1 LIPDPVY
8 DYYLDQVIRE
18 MEMKVAFFDTK
29 KYDEDFFNEANKEFD
44 FTIKYFSERLS
55 IDTVIM
61 ASGYDVVCAFVND
74 DINKEVILKL
84 EEQNVGLLAMRC
96 SGYNNI
102 DMKTAFNKIKIC
114 RVPAYSPYAVAEHA
128 LALIMSL
135 NRKTHKAYNRTR
147 ESNFS
152 IKGLLGFDLHGK
164 KAGVIGTGKIGR
176 IFIKIIKGLGMD
188 VVAYDPYPNES
199 FSRDLGFSYVAI
211 EDLYKNSDIISLH
224 CPLTK
229 DTFHLIDKDA
239 VSLMK
244 NNVMI
249 INTSR
254 GGLIDTRALVDSL
267 KEGRVGYVGL
277 DVYEEEENF
286 FFEDHSDSIVQ
297 DDVLSRLQTFANVL
311 ITSHQGFFTKEALQN
326 ISNTTLSNIKDFR
339 SGKTLINEIC
349 YHCDQS

>member
-1 LIPDPVY
+1 MITIKVRC
-8 DYYLDQVIRE
+8 QG
-18 MEMKVAFFDTK
+18 MKMKIAFFDAK
-29 KYDEDFFNEANKEFD
+29 KYDIDFFNETNKEFE

-74 DINKEVILKL
+74 DINEEVILKL
-84 EEQNVGLLAMRC
+84 EEQNIGLIAMRC

-102 DMKTAFNKIKIC
+102 DMKTALNKIQIA

-164 KAGVIGTGKIGR
+164 KAGVIGTGRIGR
-176 IFIKIIKGLGMD
+176 IFIKIVKGLGMD

-199 FSRDLGFSYVAI
+199 HAEDLGFSYAGI
-211 EDLYKNSDIISLH
+211 DDLYKISDVISLH

-239 VSLMK
+239 ISLMK
-244 NNVMI
+244 KNVML

-254 GGLIDTRALVDSL
+254 GGLIDTKALVDSL
-267 KEGRVGYVGL
+267 KEGKVGYVGL

-286 FFEDHSDSIVQ
+286 FFEDHSDSIVT
-297 DDVLSRLQTFANVL
+297 DDILARLQTFGNVL
-311 ITSHQGFFTKEALQN
+311 ITSHQAFFTKEALRN
-326 ISNTTLSNIKDFR
+326 ISFTTLSNIKEFQ
-339 SGKTLINEIC
+339 SGNTLTNEIC
-349 YHCDQS
+349 FHCDQN

>member
-1 LIPDPVY
+1 MVTIKVRY
-8 DYYLDQVIRE
+8 QG
-18 MEMKVAFFDTK
+18 MKMKIAFFDAK
-29 KYDEDFFNEANKEFD
+29 KYDIDFFNEANKEFE

-61 ASGYDVVCAFVND
+61 ASGYDAVCAFVND
-74 DINKEVILKL
+74 DINEEVILKL
-84 EEQNVGLLAMRC
+84 EEQNIGLIAMRC

-102 DMKTAFNKIKIC
+102 DIKTALNKIQIT

-176 IFIKIIKGLGMD
+176 IFIKIVKGLGMD

-199 FSRDLGFSYVAI
+199 HAKDLGFSYAGI
-211 EDLYKNSDIISLH
+211 DELYRSSDVISLH
-224 CPLTK
+224 CPLIK

-239 VSLMK
+239 ISLMK
-244 NNVMI
+244 KNVML

-254 GGLIDTRALVDSL
+254 GGLIDTKALVDSL
-267 KEGRVGYVGL
+267 KEGKVGYVGL

-286 FFEDHSDSIVQ
+286 FFEDHSDSIIT
-297 DDVLSRLQTFANVL
+297 DDILARLQTFGNVL
-311 ITSHQGFFTKEALQN
+311 ITSHQAFFTKEALWN
-326 ISNTTLSNIKDFR
+326 ISFTTLSNIKEFQ
-339 SGKTLINEIC
+339 SGNTLTNEIC
-349 YHCDQS
+349 YHCDQN

>member
-1 LIPDPVY
+1 
-8 DYYLDQVIRE
+8 
-18 MEMKVAFFDTK
+18 MKMKIAFFDAK
-29 KYDEDFFNEANKEFD
+29 KYDIDFFNEANKEFE

-61 ASGYDVVCAFVND
+61 ASGYDAVCAFVND
-74 DINKEVILKL
+74 DINEEVILKL
-84 EEQNVGLLAMRC
+84 EEQNIGLIAMRC

-102 DMKTAFNKIKIC
+102 DIKTALNKIQIA

-176 IFIKIIKGLGMD
+176 IFIKIVKGLGMN

-199 FSRDLGFSYVAI
+199 HAKDLGFSYAGI
-211 EDLYKNSDIISLH
+211 DELYRSSDVISLH
-224 CPLTK
+224 CPLIK

-239 VSLMK
+239 ISLMK
-244 NNVMI
+244 KNVML

-254 GGLIDTRALVDSL
+254 GGLIDTKALVDSL
-267 KEGRVGYVGL
+267 KEGKVGYVGL

-286 FFEDHSDSIVQ
+286 FFEDHSDSIIT
-297 DDVLSRLQTFANVL
+297 DDILARLQTFGNVL
-311 ITSHQGFFTKEALQN
+311 ITSHQAFFTKEALCN
-326 ISNTTLSNIKDFR
+326 ISFTTLSNIKEFQ
-339 SGKTLINEIC
+339 SGNTLTNEIC
-349 YHCDQS
+349 YHCDQN

>member
-1 LIPDPVY
+1 
-8 DYYLDQVIRE
+8 
-18 MEMKVAFFDTK
+18 MKIAFFDAK
-29 KYDEDFFNEANKEFD
+29 QYDIDFFNEANKNFQ
-44 FTIKYFSERLS
+44 FTVKYFSERLS

-61 ASGYDVVCAFVND
+61 ASGFDAVCAFVND

-84 EEQNVGLLAMRC
+84 EEQNIGLIAMRC

-102 DMKTAFNKIKIC
+102 DMKAALNKIRIT

-152 IKGLLGFDLHGK
+152 IKGLLGFDLNGK

-176 IFIKIIKGLGMD
+176 IFIRIVKGLGMD
-188 VVAYDPYPNES
+188 VIAYDPYPNES
-199 FSRDLGFSYVAI
+199 HAEDIGFTYV
-211 EDLYKNSDIISLH
+211 ELDELYRSSDIISLH
-224 CPLTK
+224 CPLTN

-239 VSLMK
+239 VGLMK
-244 NNVMI
+244 KNVML

-254 GGLIDTRALVDSL
+254 GGLIDTKALVESL
-267 KEGRVGYVGL
+267 KEGNVGYVGL

-286 FFEDHSDSIVQ
+286 FFEDHSDSIVT
-297 DDVLSRLQTFANVL
+297 DDILARLQTFNNVL
-311 ITSHQGFFTKEALQN
+311 ITSHQAFFTKEALGN
-326 ISNTTLSNIKDFR
+326 ISSTTLSNIKEFQ
-339 SGKTLINEIC
+339 SGGPLTNEIC
-349 YHCDQS
+349 YHCDQN

>member
-1 LIPDPVY
+1 
-8 DYYLDQVIRE
+8 
-18 MEMKVAFFDTK
+18 MKIAFFDAK
-29 KYDEDFFNEANKEFD
+29 QYDEDFFNEANKNFK
-44 FTIKYFSERLS
+44 FTVKYFSERLS

-61 ASGYDVVCAFVND
+61 ASGFDAVCAFVND

-84 EEQNVGLLAMRC
+84 EEQNIGLIAMRC

-102 DMKTAFNKIKIC
+102 DMKAALNKIRIT

-152 IKGLLGFDLHGK
+152 IKGLLGFDLNGK

-176 IFIKIIKGLGMD
+176 IFIRIVKGLGMD
-188 VVAYDPYPNES
+188 VVAYDPYPNKS
-199 FSRDLGFSYVAI
+199 YADGLGFTYV
-211 EDLYKNSDIISLH
+211 ELDELYKSSDIISLH
-224 CPLTK
+224 CPLTN

-244 NNVMI
+244 KNVML

-254 GGLIDTRALVDSL
+254 GGLIDTKALVDSL
-267 KEGRVGYVGL
+267 KEGKVGYVGL

-286 FFEDHSDSIVQ
+286 FFEDHSDSIVT
-297 DDVLSRLQTFANVL
+297 DDILARLQTFNNVL
-311 ITSHQGFFTKEALQN
+311 ITSHQAFFTKEALGN
-326 ISNTTLSNIKDFR
+326 ISFTTLSNIKEYQAG
-339 SGKTLINEIC
+339 STLSNEIC
-349 YHCDQS
+349 YHCDQN

>member
-1 LIPDPVY
+1 
-8 DYYLDQVIRE
+8 
-18 MEMKVAFFDTK
+18 MKMKIAFFDAK
-29 KYDEDFFNEANKEFD
+29 KYDIDFFNEANKEFE
-44 FTIKYFSERLS
+44 FTIKYFSERLNV
-55 IDTVIM
+55 DTVIM

-74 DINKEVILKL
+74 DINEEVILKL
-84 EEQNVGLLAMRC
+84 EEQNIGLIAMRC

-102 DMKTAFNKIKIC
+102 DMKTALNKIQIA

-176 IFIKIIKGLGMD
+176 IFIKIVKGLGMD

-199 FSRDLGFSYVAI
+199 HANDLGFSYAGI
-211 EDLYKNSDIISLH
+211 DELYRSSDVISLH
-224 CPLTK
+224 CPLTD

-239 VSLMK
+239 ISLMK
-244 NNVMI
+244 KNVML

-254 GGLIDTRALVDSL
+254 GGLIDTKALVDSL
-267 KEGRVGYVGL
+267 KEGKVGYVGL

-286 FFEDHSDSIVQ
+286 FFEDHSDSIVT
-297 DDVLSRLQTFANVL
+297 DDILARLQTFNNVL
-311 ITSHQGFFTKEALQN
+311 ITSHQAFFTKEALRN
-326 ISNTTLSNIKDFR
+326 ISFTTLSNIKEFQT
-339 SGKTLINEIC
+339 GNTLTNEIC
-349 YHCDQS
+349 YHCDQN

>member
-1 LIPDPVY
+1 MITIKVRY
-8 DYYLDQVIRE
+8 QG
-18 MEMKVAFFDTK
+18 MKMKIAFFDAK
-29 KYDEDFFNEANKEFD
+29 KYDIDFFNEANKEFE
-44 FTIKYFSERLS
+44 FTIKYFSERLNV
-55 IDTVIM
+55 DTVIM

-74 DINKEVILKL
+74 DINEEVILKL
-84 EEQNVGLLAMRC
+84 EEQNIGLIAMRC

-102 DMKTAFNKIKIC
+102 DMKTALNKIQIA

-176 IFIKIIKGLGMD
+176 IFIKIVKGLGMD

-199 FSRDLGFSYVAI
+199 HANDLGFSYAGI
-211 EDLYKNSDIISLH
+211 DELYRSSDVISLH
-224 CPLTK
+224 CPLTD

-239 VSLMK
+239 ISLMK
-244 NNVMI
+244 KNVML

-254 GGLIDTRALVDSL
+254 GGLIDTKALVDSL
-267 KEGRVGYVGL
+267 KEGKVGYVGL

-286 FFEDHSDSIVQ
+286 FFEDHSDSIVT
-297 DDVLSRLQTFANVL
+297 DDILARLQTFNNVL
-311 ITSHQGFFTKEALQN
+311 ITSHQAFFTKEALRN
-326 ISNTTLSNIKDFR
+326 ISFTTLSNIKEFQT
-339 SGKTLINEIC
+339 GNTLTNEIC
-349 YHCDQS
+349 YHCDQN

>member
-1 LIPDPVY
+1 MI
-8 DYYLDQVIRE
+8 
-18 MEMKVAFFDTK
+18 MKIAFFVAK
-29 KYDEDFFNEANKEFD
+29 QYDEDFFNEANKNFK
-44 FTIKYFSERLS
+44 FTVKYFSERLS

-61 ASGYDVVCAFVND
+61 ASGFDAVCAFVND

-84 EEQNVGLLAMRC
+84 EEQNIGLIAMRC

-102 DMKTAFNKIKIC
+102 DMKAALNKIRIT

-152 IKGLLGFDLHGK
+152 IKGLLGFDLNGK

-176 IFIKIIKGLGMD
+176 IFIRIVKGLGMD
-188 VVAYDPYPNES
+188 VVAYDPYPNKS
-199 FSRDLGFSYVAI
+199 YADGLGFTYV
-211 EDLYKNSDIISLH
+211 ELDELYKSSDIISLH
-224 CPLTK
+224 CPLTN

-244 NNVMI
+244 KNVML

-254 GGLIDTRALVDSL
+254 GGLIDTKALVDSL
-267 KEGRVGYVGL
+267 KEGKVGYVGL

-286 FFEDHSDSIVQ
+286 FFEDHSDSIVT
-297 DDVLSRLQTFANVL
+297 DDILARLQTFNNVL
-311 ITSHQGFFTKEALQN
+311 ITSHQAFFTKEALGN
-326 ISNTTLSNIKDFR
+326 ISFTTLSNIKEYQAG
-339 SGKTLINEIC
+339 STLSNEIC
-349 YHCDQS
+349 YHCDQN

>member
-1 LIPDPVY
+1 
-8 DYYLDQVIRE
+8 
-18 MEMKVAFFDTK
+18 MKIAFFDAK
-29 KYDEDFFNEANKEFD
+29 KYDIDFFNEANKDFD

-55 IDTVIM
+55 VDTVIM

-74 DINKEVILKL
+74 DINKEVILQLEKL
-84 EEQNVGLLAMRC
+84 SIGLIAMRC
-96 SGYNNI
+96 AGYNNI
-102 DMKTAFNKIKIC
+102 DMKTALNKIQIV
-114 RVPAYSPYAVAEHA
+114 RVPAYSPYSVAEHA

-164 KAGVIGTGKIGR
+164 RIGVIGTGKIGR
-176 IFIKIIKGLGMD
+176 IFINIVKGLGMD
-188 VVAYDPYPNES
+188 VIAYDPFPNES
-199 FSRDLGFSYVAI
+199 FAEDLGFSYVGI
-211 EDLYKNSDIISLH
+211 DELYKSSDLISLH

-229 DTFHLIDKDA
+229 DTFHLIDKNA
-239 VSLMK
+239 INLMK
-244 NNVMI
+244 DNVML

-254 GGLIDTRALVDSL
+254 GGLIDTKALVDSL
-267 KEGRVGYVGL
+267 KDGKVGYVGL

-297 DDVLSRLQTFANVL
+297 DDVLARLQTFANVL

-326 ISNTTLSNIKDFR
+326 ISNTTLSNVKEFQ
-339 SGKTLINEIC
+339 SGNTLINGIC
-349 YHCDQS
+349 YHCGQG

>member
-1 LIPDPVY
+1 MVTIKVRY
-8 DYYLDQVIRE
+8 QG
-18 MEMKVAFFDTK
+18 MKMKIAFFDAK
-29 KYDEDFFNEANKEFD
+29 KYDIDFFNEANKEFE

-74 DINKEVILKL
+74 DINEEVILKL
-84 EEQNVGLLAMRC
+84 EEQNIGLIAMRC

-102 DMKTAFNKIKIC
+102 DMKTALDKIQIA

-176 IFIKIIKGLGMD
+176 IFIKIVKGLGMN

-199 FSRDLGFSYVAI
+199 HAKDLGFSYAGI
-211 EDLYKNSDIISLH
+211 DELYRSSDVISLH
-224 CPLTK
+224 CPLIK

-239 VSLMK
+239 ISLMK
-244 NNVMI
+244 KNVML

-254 GGLIDTRALVDSL
+254 GGLIDTKAFVDSL
-267 KEGRVGYVGL
+267 KEGKVGYVGL

-286 FFEDHSDSIVQ
+286 FFEDHSDSIVT
-297 DDVLSRLQTFANVL
+297 DDILSRLQTFGNVL
-311 ITSHQGFFTKEALQN
+311 ITSHQAFFTKEALWN
-326 ISNTTLSNIKDFR
+326 ISFTTLSNIKEFQ
-339 SGKTLINEIC
+339 SGNTLTNEIC
-349 YHCDQS
+349 YHCDQN

>member
-1 LIPDPVY
+1 MITIKVRY
-8 DYYLDQVIRE
+8 QGIK
-18 MEMKVAFFDTK
+18 MKIAFFDAK
-29 KYDEDFFNEANKEFD
+29 KYDIDFFNETNKEFE

-55 IDTVIM
+55 VDTVIM

-74 DINKEVILKL
+74 DINEEVILKL
-84 EEQNVGLLAMRC
+84 EAQNIGLIAMRC

-102 DMKTAFNKIKIC
+102 DMKTALNKIQIA

-176 IFIKIIKGLGMD
+176 IFIKIVKGLGMD

-199 FSRDLGFSYVAI
+199 HAENLGFSYAGI
-211 EDLYKNSDIISLH
+211 DELYRSSDVISLH

-239 VSLMK
+239 ISLMK
-244 NNVMI
+244 NNVML

-254 GGLIDTRALVDSL
+254 GGLIDTKALVDSL

-277 DVYEEEENF
+277 DVYEEEEDF
-286 FFEDHSDSIVQ
+286 FFEDHSDSIVT
-297 DDVLSRLQTFANVL
+297 DDTLARLQTFSNVL
-311 ITSHQGFFTKEALQN
+311 ITSHQAFFTKEALRN
-326 ISNTTLSNIKDFR
+326 ISFTTLSNIKEFQ
-339 SGKTLINEIC
+339 SGNTLPNEIC
-349 YHCDQS
+349 YHCDQN

>member
-1 LIPDPVY
+1 MI
-8 DYYLDQVIRE
+8 
-18 MEMKVAFFDTK
+18 MKIAFFDAK
-29 KYDEDFFNEANKEFD
+29 QYDEDFFNEANKNFK
-44 FTIKYFSERLS
+44 FTVKYFSERLS

-61 ASGYDVVCAFVND
+61 ASGFDAVCAFVND

-84 EEQNVGLLAMRC
+84 EEQNIGLIAMRC

-102 DMKTAFNKIKIC
+102 DMKAALNKIRIT

-152 IKGLLGFDLHGK
+152 IKGLLGFDLNGK

-176 IFIKIIKGLGMD
+176 IFIRIVKGLGMD
-188 VVAYDPYPNES
+188 VVAYDPYPNKS
-199 FSRDLGFSYVAI
+199 YADGLGFTYV
-211 EDLYKNSDIISLH
+211 ELDELYKSSDIISLH
-224 CPLTK
+224 CPLTN

-244 NNVMI
+244 KNVML

-254 GGLIDTRALVDSL
+254 GGLIDTKALVDSL
-267 KEGRVGYVGL
+267 KEGKVGYVGL

-286 FFEDHSDSIVQ
+286 FFEDHSDSIVT
-297 DDVLSRLQTFANVL
+297 DDILARLQTFNNVL
-311 ITSHQGFFTKEALQN
+311 ITSHQAFFTKEALGN
-326 ISNTTLSNIKDFR
+326 ISFTTLSNIKEYQAG
-339 SGKTLINEIC
+339 STLSNEIC
-349 YHCDQS
+349 YHCDQN

>member
-1 LIPDPVY
+1 MVTIKVRY
-8 DYYLDQVIRE
+8 QG
-18 MEMKVAFFDTK
+18 MKMKIAFFDAK
-29 KYDEDFFNEANKEFD
+29 KYDIDFFNEANKEFE

-74 DINKEVILKL
+74 DINEEVILKL
-84 EEQNVGLLAMRC
+84 EEQNIGLIAMRC

-102 DMKTAFNKIKIC
+102 DMKTALNKIQIA

-176 IFIKIIKGLGMD
+176 IFIKIVKGLGMD

-199 FSRDLGFSYVAI
+199 HAKDLGFSYAGI
-211 EDLYKNSDIISLH
+211 DELYRSSDIISLH

-239 VSLMK
+239 ISLMK
-244 NNVMI
+244 KNVML

-254 GGLIDTRALVDSL
+254 GGLIDTKALVDSL
-267 KEGRVGYVGL
+267 KEGKVGYVGL

-286 FFEDHSDSIVQ
+286 FFEDHSDSIVT
-297 DDVLSRLQTFANVL
+297 DDILSRLQTFGNVL
-311 ITSHQGFFTKEALQN
+311 ITSHQAFFTKEALWN
-326 ISNTTLSNIKDFR
+326 ISFTTLSNIKEFQ
-339 SGKTLINEIC
+339 SGNTLTNEIC
-349 YHCDQS
+349 YHCDQN